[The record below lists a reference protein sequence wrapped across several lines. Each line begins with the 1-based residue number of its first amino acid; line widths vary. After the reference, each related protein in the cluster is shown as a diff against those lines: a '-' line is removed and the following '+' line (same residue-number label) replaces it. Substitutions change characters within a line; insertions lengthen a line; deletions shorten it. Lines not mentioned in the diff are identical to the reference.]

1 MQKQK
6 VTKQQEVR
14 TALGTRYACH
24 FEREAEGGYTVTCP
38 ALPAV
43 GTYGG
48 TMEDARANAR
58 EAIEEWNEEAER
70 LRAHYRAICYDQ
82 DLWP

>member
-6 VTKQQEVR
+6 STKRQEIQI
-14 TALGTRYACH
+14 AAGTKYACH
-24 FEREAEGGYTVTCP
+24 LEREAEGGYTVTCP
-38 ALPAV
+38 ALPEVA
-43 GTYGG
+43 TYGD
-48 TMEDARANAR
+48 TLEEARANAR
-58 EAIEEWNEEAER
+58 EAIEGWNDEAER